1 MRILP
6 NCCKVLLINFLLA
19 GVMFNHSFALDSIPA
34 TLKTKVTAPTPDA
47 VSWLLA
53 EQSTGWILAEHN
65 ADQRIAPAS
74 LSKIL
79 TSYVVFEALENGTI
93 ELDDKVR
100 VSEKAWKTG
109 GSRMFIKVDSLVSI
123 EELIQGLIIQSGN
136 DAAVALAEYVAGDL
150 TTFSELMNKTAARLG
165 MTNSHF
171 TNPSGLPDPEHY
183 TTARDLMLLTTRL
196 IADFPAYYQWYKVKE
211 YTYNDIT
218 QNNRNRLLWQD
229 DHVDGVKTGHTE
241 EAGYCLVGSSVEQDM
256 RLTAIVTGTDS
267 DRSRTRAVESLLRY
281 GFNYYEYL
289 SVYKRGDGVTQLP
302 VFKGEVNSV
311 AASISADVSVLVPK
325 GTANLLTAKIT
336 TKKHLIAPLS
346 SNTEVGKL
354 LLNYGEQT
362 ISEYPLLVNQTL
374 DSGPIWSRWLDG
386 AKLWWQE

>member
-6 NCCKVLLINFLLA
+6 NCCKLLLINFLLA
-19 GVMFNHSFALDSIPA
+19 GVMVNHSFALDSIPA
-34 TLKTKVTAPTPDA
+34 TLKTKVTAPTPNA
-47 VSWLLA
+47 VSWLLV

-65 ADQRIAPAS
+65 ADQHIAPAS

-93 ELDDKVR
+93 ELSDKVR

-136 DAAVALAEYVAGDL
+136 DAAVALAEYVAGDV

-183 TTARDLMLLTTRL
+183 TTARDLMLLTIRL
-196 IADFPAYYQWYKVKE
+196 IADFPAFYQWYKVKE

-289 SVYKRGDGVTQLP
+289 SVYKKGDGVTQLP
-302 VFKGEVNSV
+302 VFKGEVDSV

-362 ISEYPLLVNQTL
+362 ISEYPLLVNQTI